1 MKKPQVLLVAGL
13 LILSTSFAG
22 CSASKS
28 LSNASKD
35 EASSSSTSVSVA
47 KKAEE
52 TTAAEEKAI
61 VVFEENGL
69 KLTYTGFEDGIIPK
83 FTFMLENNSD
93 KSYSV
98 MSEDESINDCMIT
111 MSLIESI
118 APGKKSAVNMSFFD
132 SELEKNKIDKIEKLE
147 FKLHYSNSDKITESY
162 DSGVITITNP

>member
-1 MKKPQVLLVAGL
+1 MKKLTLCL
-13 LILSTSFAG
+13 LIGALAATAVLSGCSTS
-22 CSASKS
+22 K
-28 LSNASKD
+28 
-35 EASSSSTSVSVA
+35 SSSAASNGDTSSKATSVSVA
-47 KKAEE
+47 EKTEE
-52 TTAAEEKAI
+52 VTEAEEKAI

-69 KLTYTGFEDGIIPK
+69 KLTYTGFEDDIIPK
-83 FTFMLENNSD
+83 FTFLLENTSD
-93 KSYSV
+93 KTYSV

-147 FKLHYSNSDKITESY
+147 FKLHYSNSDKIMESY